1 MNKSDKLY
9 SELLYL
15 LHRNAYDNLNNIYES
30 NDSQPNII
38 SARQLIDMVVMLK
51 EKTSGNLSNE
61 LEQIQSLMLSEL
73 ESLYK
78 QKIKKTN
85 N

>member
-1 MNKSDKLY
+1 
-9 SELLYL
+9 
-15 LHRNAYDNLNNIYES
+15 
-30 NDSQPNII
+30 
-38 SARQLIDMVVMLK
+38 MLK

-78 QKIKKTN
+78 KKIKKPKISNGSTEQ
-85 N
+85 